1 MESLYKWIVARAWW
15 IIAATLLATVF
26 FGWEA
31 SRITVDS
38 SVEALLPQDDPER
51 QYNNEIRKLYGSD
64 EIGFIGVLADDVY
77 QPAVLQKIGRL
88 TDDIAKVEGVA
99 KVLSLT
105 NVPDPVADVVAPP
118 LVPKIPTN
126 AAESAELRKK
136 LADRPLYR
144 KTFVS
149 DDGRAAAVDI
159 FFEEMDDDEF
169 ARRGIDQKIEAIV
182 EAARGPEEIHYTG
195 LPHMKV
201 YTANAL
207 WRDLVRFVP
216 VTLAMIVVVLLFCFR
231 SVRGVTLPAL
241 TVLVSLTWTLGI
253 MVLAGSHLTLGTTSL
268 PPLVLVIGTAYSLH
282 VLAEYYELAEPDRSM
297 PEVVLETLR
306 RVGPPSLIAA
316 LTTVIGF
323 ASIAVNRIPSIRAM
337 GVYSAIGIT
346 LAFVLSVVL
355 LPACLALMPP
365 PRGRG
370 IGDFAPGLAAF
381 LRRIGETAVRRR
393 REMILGSLAVTALA
407 LLPMPWI
414 RVDSNFQSFF
424 RADDPIRRATDA
436 VNAHLAGSAA
446 FYVAIDGHEK
456 NVLKTWDTLRRIKE
470 LQTFIDALPG
480 SREDGLARRPPGAV
494 RPRKSASRAGQ
505 PRGRAV
511 RRNRRGGG
519 AGREDDVLG
528 KPRSARSRHQVH
540 LHEPESP
547 RERGDGGLLAHEHP
561 RRDEPHPLERHH
573 RDGREDPRVRRRP
586 FSPELDVRP
595 TGTLILLTKTTGS
608 IIAGQIES
616 LALTAGI
623 IFVIMAAMFLSFR
636 VGLIAMVPNVFP
648 IVVFFG
654 FMGLIGADLNLAT
667 NMVASIALGIAVDDT
682 IHILSR
688 LSSEVRATGDQ
699 KRALLETLSTVGKP
713 ALFASAL
720 IFLGFLTLCLSM
732 FVPIQQFGMLSAA
745 TMAFALAG
753 ELVLTPALLSTT
765 RIITLWDLLYLRLGK
780 DPHKTIGIFQN
791 LGPWQAKIV
800 ALMGELRS
808 FRAGEPII
816 REGET
821 GDAMYVLIDGTAEVR
836 VQVGGKSR
844 TVRTVRRGDVFGEMG
859 LIRRHERTA
868 DVVAVE
874 NVEVMSMDER
884 FLARVKRRYPRIALK
899 FLTNIARILSDHLQ
913 RQTDET
919 RSLAAALEERMAP
932 PDAEYGDTAVIVA
945 ARCHAGAALGARG
958 RTPRSAPA
966 RPRGP
971 RARTLHPDDPAVL
984 Q

>member
-1 MESLYKWIVARAWW
+1 MESLYEWIVARARW
-15 IIAATLLATVF
+15 IIAATLIVTVF
-26 FGWEA
+26 FGWQA

-51 QYNNEIRKLYGSD
+51 RFAREIRNLYGSD

-77 QPAVLQKIGRL
+77 QPAVLQKISRL
-88 TDDIAKVEGVA
+88 TDDIAKVDGVA

-105 NVPDPVADVVAPP
+105 NVPDPVADVAAPP

-136 LADRPLYR
+136 VADRPLYR
-144 KTFVS
+144 KTFAS
-149 DDGRAAAVDI
+149 DDGRAAAIDI

-216 VTLAMIVVVLLFCFR
+216 ITLAIIVVVLALCFR
-231 SVRGVTLPAL
+231 SLRGVTLPAL
-241 TVLVSLTWTLGI
+241 TVVVSLIWTLGI

-316 LTTVIGF
+316 LTTGIGF
-323 ASIAVNRIPSIRAM
+323 ASIAINQIPSIRAM

-346 LAFVLSVVL
+346 LAFVLSIVL

-365 PRGRG
+365 PRRRE
-370 IGDFAPGLAAF
+370 IGDFSPGLAAF
-381 LRRIGETAVRRR
+381 LRWIGEAAVRRR
-393 REMILGSLAVTALA
+393 RQMILGSLAVTMLA

-436 VNAHLAGSAA
+436 INTHLAGSAA

-456 NVLKTWDTLRRIKE
+456 NVLKTWDALHRIKD
-470 LQTFIDALPG
+470 LQTFIDGLPG
-480 SREDGLARRPPGAV
+480 VEKTVSLVDHLEQYDRGSQQIEPGSLVVGPSGEIVEAEAAVAKTTFWENPAQLAGLFKFVSMSPKALASVVTEDFSRTNILVGTSLTRSSDITETVEKIREYAE
-494 RPRKSASRAGQ
+494 
-505 PRGRAV
+505 GRF
-511 RRNRRGGG
+511 
-519 AGREDDVLG
+519 
-528 KPRSARSRHQVH
+528 P
-540 LHEPESP
+540 
-547 RERGDGGLLAHEHP
+547 
-561 RRDEPHPLERHH
+561 
-573 RDGREDPRVRRRP
+573 
-586 FSPELDVRP
+586 PELDIRP
-595 TGTLILLTKTTGS
+595 TGTLILLTRTTGS

-688 LSSEVRATGDQ
+688 LSSEVRETGDQ
-699 KRALLETLSTVGKP
+699 ERALLRTLATVGKP
-713 ALFASAL
+713 AVYASAL

-780 DPHKTIGIFQN
+780 DPHKTIGIFQS

-808 FRAGEPII
+808 FRAGEAII
-816 REGET
+816 REGEM
-821 GDAMYVLIDGTAEVR
+821 GDAMYVLIAGTAEVR
-836 VQVGGKSR
+836 VGIGGASR
-844 TVRTVRRGDVFGEMG
+844 IVRTVRRGDVFGEMG
-859 LIRRHERTA
+859 LIRHHQRTA
-868 DVVAVE
+868 DVVAVDD
-874 NVEVMSMDER
+874 VEVMSMDER
-884 FLARVKRRYPRIALK
+884 FLGRVTRRYPRIALRI
-899 FLTNIARILSDHLQ
+899 LTNIARILSDHLQ
-913 RQTDET
+913 HQTDET
-919 RSLAAALEERMAP
+919 RRLAAALDDE
-932 PDAEYGDTAVIVA
+932 I
-945 ARCHAGAALGARG
+945 ALLEPKV
-958 RTPRSAPA
+958 T
-966 RPRGP
+966 
-971 RARTLHPDDPAVL
+971 VL
-984 Q
+984 GHR

>member
-1 MESLYKWIVARAWW
+1 MESLYKWIVARAPW
-15 IIAATLLATVF
+15 IIAATLLVTGF
-26 FGWEA
+26 LGWEA

-38 SVEALLPQDDPER
+38 SVEALLPQDDPEK
-51 QYNNEIRKLYGSD
+51 QYYSEVRKLYGSD
-64 EIGFIGVLADDVY
+64 EIGFIGVFADDVY
-77 QPAVLQKIGRL
+77 QPAVLEKISRL
-88 TDDIAKVEGVA
+88 TNDIAKVEGVA
-99 KVLSLT
+99 SVLSLT
-105 NVPDPVADVVAPP
+105 NAPDLVADIAGPP
-118 LVPKIPTN
+118 LVPKIPGS
-126 AAESAELRKK
+126 AAESDALRKK
-136 LADRPLYR
+136 LADRPLYL

-149 DDGRAAAVDI
+149 RDGHAAAIDV

-182 EAARGPEEIHYTG
+182 DAARGPEEIHYTG
-195 LPHMKV
+195 LPHIKV

-207 WRDLVRFVP
+207 WSDLEEFVP
-216 VTLAMIVVVLLFCFR
+216 VTLAIIVVVLLLCFR
-231 SVRGVTLPAL
+231 SIRGVILPAL
-241 TVLVSLTWTLGI
+241 TVVVSLIWTLGI
-253 MVLAGSHLTLGTTSL
+253 MALAGSGLTLGTTSL

-282 VLAEYYELAEPDRSM
+282 VLAEYYELAEPGRSM

-316 LTTVIGF
+316 LTTVVGF
-323 ASIAVNRIPSIRAM
+323 ASIGVNPIPSLRAM

-365 PRGRG
+365 PRGRKA
-370 IGDFAPGLAAF
+370 GDFSPGLAAF
-381 LRRIGETAVRRR
+381 LRRIGEIAVRNRR
-393 REMILGSLAVTALA
+393 QMILASLAVTVLA
-407 LLPMPWI
+407 FLPMPWI

-456 NVLKTWDTLRRIKE
+456 NVLKKWDTLRRIQE
-470 LQTFIDALPG
+470 LQGFIDSLPG
-480 SREDGLARRPPGAV
+480 VEKTMSLVDHLEQFDRGSPPLQPGDIVFGPSGEPVVYEGPAGKTTFWKSPAQLAAVLNSVSQKPKTFGVTEDFSRTSILVGTSLTRSSDITQMV
-494 RPRKSASRAGQ
+494 DKI
-505 PRGRAV
+505 
-511 RRNRRGGG
+511 
-519 AGREDDVLG
+519 REFAATRF
-528 KPRSARSRHQVH
+528 P
-540 LHEPESP
+540 
-547 RERGDGGLLAHEHP
+547 
-561 RRDEPHPLERHH
+561 
-573 RDGREDPRVRRRP
+573 
-586 FSPELDVRP
+586 PELDIRP
-595 TGTLILLTKTTGS
+595 TGTLILLTRTTGS

-699 KRALLETLSTVGKP
+699 ERALLDTLSTVGKP
-713 ALFASAL
+713 AVYASAL

-732 FVPIQQFGMLSAA
+732 FVPIQQFGLLSAA

-765 RIITLWDLLYLRLGK
+765 KIITLWDLLYLRLGK
-780 DPHKTIGIFQN
+780 DPHKTIGIFEN

-816 REGET
+816 RTGET

-836 VQVGGKSR
+836 VQVRGHTR
-844 TVRTVRRGDVFGEMG
+844 PVRTVRRGDVFGEMG

-868 DVVAVE
+868 DVVAME
-874 NVEVMSMDER
+874 DVEVMSMDER

-899 FLTNIARILSDHLQ
+899 ILTNIARILSDHLQ
-913 RQTDET
+913 RQTEET
-919 RSLAAALEERMAP
+919 RSLAAAMEERVAALD
-932 PDAEYGDTAVIVA
+932 PDAATG
-945 ARCHAGAALGARG
+945 GMG
-958 RTPRSAPA
+958 
-966 RPRGP
+966 
-971 RARTLHPDDPAVL
+971 
-984 Q
+984 